1 MKITIDIS
9 ETLKKEL
16 KKTVVNKKKSMS
28 SVVREAIDYYIRER
42 TKKKLAQKALAL
54 VGKTRISPDILT
66 DLEEGRKN
74 GDRI

>member
-1 MKITIDIS
+1 
-9 ETLKKEL
+9 
-16 KKTVVNKKKSMS
+16 MS
-28 SVVREAIDYYIRER
+28 SVVQEAIDYYIRER